1 MSYSISFEA
10 KLMIHGESST
20 CTQLGCQG
28 ESIDPS
34 MEEVLPAHKWIVF
47 VRSSGDWYSLS
58 YQDLQ
63 DKQVYHSRYGL
74 RIAGGFVDVGGSSPW
89 M

>member
-20 CTQLGCQG
+20 CTEVGCQG

-34 MEEVLPAHKWIVF
+34 MEEVLHAHKWIAQEKV
-47 VRSSGDWYSLS
+47 
-58 YQDLQ
+58 
-63 DKQVYHSRYGL
+63 
-74 RIAGGFVDVGGSSPW
+74 
-89 M
+89 